1 MTEEISNKPSAK
13 KTPADASE
21 FEREQLRFLLSGDD
35 VAVTLARINPSLA
48 WLPVLW
54 EMGLIKDERQ
64 LIAWI
69 ERNLASADAVREVVA
84 NLKFFGPETANF
96 LQMRLNSEASKLPPL
111 LARCWKLIIR
121 HMRSAKRGLAHN
133 EWFDLL
139 PELSRGDHDSAVLE
153 RLANVLRPHLRVSK
167 RFRLYDTEDKEPEK
181 PSDLMSIDFK
191 IDDNLPVT
199 DVLAAWPKS
208 ADPEADA
215 SLLSHLTSTLEAAL
229 ADAIDVGIES
239 DEHYSASDSDVPSV
253 ADHAQNEYHGGFQI
267 IVRVIAEIWT
277 RLASKSPSAA
287 LAFAERWRLSEF
299 RLIRRIALFAAVNPV
314 VPADV
319 AVNMLITPP
328 LGQLLRTS
336 ASVEFYRLFRCR
348 WNEFPPDKQQQIL
361 HRICEGP
368 PRDTFQEGPEGDRA
382 IDRYRFDIL
391 SQMESD
397 GFAIGD
403 EGKKTLREIQSRW
416 PQWTP
421 KPAEQAGFHV
431 WHSGGF
437 RSRAGDPTAFANL
450 PDDQLVAEVKKAE
463 AQANFLD
470 GDKWQGLCLSEP
482 DRAFRGLSVA
492 ADKGDWPVDFWQQLL
507 LSPTAYASAETEAAI
522 ARLLPEFPDSGFADV
537 AGAASRWLES
547 HAKGLPDEMLWPVW
561 DKIAA
566 AALIE
571 TAQVDH
577 A

>member
-1 MTEEISNKPSAK
+1 MTEEISNKNSAK

-48 WLPVLW
+48 WLPILW

-64 LIAWI
+64 LVAWI

-96 LQMRLNSEASKLPPL
+96 LQLRLTSEGSKLPPL
-111 LARCWKLIIR
+111 LARCWKFIIR

-139 PELSRGDHDSAVLE
+139 PELRRGEHDSAILE
-153 RLANVLRPHLRVSK
+153 QLANVLRPHLRVSK
-167 RFRLYDTEDKEPEK
+167 RYRFYDTEETKPEK
-181 PSDLMSIDFK
+181 PSDLMSVDFK

-199 DVLAAWPKS
+199 DVLDAWPKS
-208 ADPEADA
+208 SSPEADA

-229 ADAIDVGIES
+229 ADAIEVGIEN
-239 DEHYSASDSDVPSV
+239 DEHYGASDSDVPSV

-267 IVRVIAEIWT
+267 LVRVIAEIWT
-277 RLASKSPSAA
+277 RVACKSPSAA
-287 LAFAERWRLSEF
+287 LAFVKRWRQSEF
-299 RLIRRIALFAAVNPV
+299 RLVRRIAMFAAVDQA

-319 AVNMLITPP
+319 AVNMLITLP
-328 LGQLLRTS
+328 LGELIRTG
-336 ASVEFYRLFRCR
+336 ASVEFYRLLRGR

-397 GFAIGD
+397 GFATGE
-403 EGKKTLREIQSRW
+403 EGKNTLHEIQSRW

-421 KPAEQAGFHV
+421 KPEEQAGFHV
-431 WHSGGF
+431 WHSGGY
-437 RSRAGDPTAFANL
+437 RSRGGDPAAFASL
-450 PDDQLVAEVKKAE
+450 PEDQLVAEIKKAE
-463 AQANFLD
+463 AQADFLND
-470 GDKWQGLCLSEP
+470 DKWQGLCLSEP

-492 ADKGDWPVDFWQQLL
+492 AEKGEWPVDFWQQLL
-507 LSPTAYASAETEAAI
+507 FSPTVYASTETEDAV
-522 ARLLPEFPDSGFADV
+522 ARILPKFPDSSFADV

-547 HAKGLPDEMLWPVW
+547 HAKGLPDEMLWPIW

-566 AALIE
+566 TVLIE
-571 TAQVDH
+571 TAQADH